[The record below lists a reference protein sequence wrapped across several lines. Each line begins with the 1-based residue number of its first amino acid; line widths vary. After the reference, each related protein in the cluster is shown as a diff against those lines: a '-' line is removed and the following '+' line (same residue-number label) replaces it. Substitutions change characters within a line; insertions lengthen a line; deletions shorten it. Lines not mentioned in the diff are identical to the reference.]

1 MTNIPELYILDS
13 YALIYRSYFAFIGRP
28 LTNSKGENVSAVF
41 GFFRNL
47 KAAFD
52 HYNPTYFAAAFDS
65 TTPTFRHELYA
76 DYKATR
82 AKTPEDLHAQ
92 IPVIEEILAAL
103 NVPVIRCNGFEADDV
118 IATLVRQCN
127 AEGRRCRILSGDKDL
142 MQLVSPTVDMLRPD
156 KAGGWEV
163 VNEDGVKAEWG
174 VPPEKMLDVL
184 SLMGDTADNVP
195 GVPGVG
201 IKTALKLL
209 ETYGSLDGIY
219 AHADEITGAVG
230 GKIREGE
237 KSAFFSRTLI
247 TLKDDVPMVSVSGGS
262 IEQFSTAS
270 LNYTAAASVLST
282 HGLPSVAK
290 QYGATTEDAG
300 ARRGEIASPP
310 SSPLSSVPSEP
321 SVFAKNVGDYS
332 AITSLADLTAYID
345 GILSHT
351 PIEAAFDLET
361 DSLNA
366 HTARLVGFSL
376 AREPGKAVYVPVI
389 TPAALMTG
397 PVIPQTDCLRE
408 LWRLFGNPGCT
419 LAMHNGKFDYEVL
432 RANGM
437 PKPVCAIFDTMV
449 AAWLL
454 QPDRASFGLEA
465 LSLAK
470 LGLETI
476 SFKEVVD
483 KGQTFADVP
492 LEKAIPYAAEDA
504 DLTWQLMRY
513 YAPLLEKGQ
522 LDTLFYELEMP
533 LLPILAEM
541 EIAGIHLERDELAR
555 YSVELAG
562 EIDSAQRGIFELVGH
577 EFNIASPKQLQEVL
591 FTERGL
597 KTGKKTKTGFST
609 DIVVLEELAAWD
621 PVPRKILE
629 YRTLAK
635 LKSTYVDALPALAD
649 LTGRVHT
656 SFIQTGTATGR
667 LSSRDPNLQNIPVRE
682 EAGRRIR
689 QAFSAEP
696 GNLLISADYS
706 QIELVILAHLS
717 GDENLC
723 RAFLGGVDVHKATAA
738 LIFGTDA
745 ANVTPDMRRAAKT
758 INFGVMYGMSAFRL
772 SNELGIPRTQA
783 QAFLDAYNSTYSGV
797 QTYFAETIANAETTG
812 YVETIF
818 GRRRVIAGIASKNKM
833 EKSGAER
840 IAKNTPIQGS
850 AADIVKKAMLAV
862 NAALIAEKSPAR
874 LLLQVHDELIFECP
888 EPAAKKTAALVKTT
902 MESVVKLRVPQ
913 LASVETGE
921 RWGEFH

>member
-1 MTNIPELYILDS
+1 V
-13 YALIYRSYFAFIGRP
+13 P
-28 LTNSKGENVSAVF
+28 L
-41 GFFRNL
+41 
-47 KAAFD
+47 
-52 HYNPTYFAAAFDS
+52 
-65 TTPTFRHELYA
+65 
-76 DYKATR
+76 
-82 AKTPEDLHAQ
+82 
-92 IPVIEEILAAL
+92 
-103 NVPVIRCNGFEADDV
+103 
-118 IATLVRQCN
+118 
-127 AEGRRCRILSGDKDL
+127 
-142 MQLVSPTVDMLRPD
+142 D
-156 KAGGWEV
+156 KAV
-163 VNEDGVKAEWG
+163 
-174 VPPEKMLDVL
+174 
-184 SLMGDTADNVP
+184 
-195 GVPGVG
+195 
-201 IKTALKLL
+201 
-209 ETYGSLDGIY
+209 
-219 AHADEITGAVG
+219 
-230 GKIREGE
+230 
-237 KSAFFSRTLI
+237 
-247 TLKDDVPMVSVSGGS
+247 
-262 IEQFSTAS
+262 
-270 LNYTAAASVLST
+270 
-282 HGLPSVAK
+282 
-290 QYGATTEDAG
+290 
-300 ARRGEIASPP
+300 
-310 SSPLSSVPSEP
+310 
-321 SVFAKNVGDYS
+321 
-332 AITSLADLTAYID
+332 
-345 GILSHT
+345 
-351 PIEAAFDLET
+351 
-361 DSLNA
+361 
-366 HTARLVGFSL
+366 
-376 AREPGKAVYVPVI
+376 
-389 TPAALMTG
+389 
-397 PVIPQTDCLRE
+397 
-408 LWRLFGNPGCT
+408 
-419 LAMHNGKFDYEVL
+419 
-432 RANGM
+432 
-437 PKPVCAIFDTMV
+437 
-449 AAWLL
+449 
-454 QPDRASFGLEA
+454 
-465 LSLAK
+465 
-470 LGLETI
+470 
-476 SFKEVVD
+476 
-483 KGQTFADVP
+483 
-492 LEKAIPYAAEDA
+492 PYAAEDA
-504 DLTWQLMRY
+504 DLTWQLMCY
-513 YAPLLEKGQ
+513 YAPLLENDK

-555 YSVELAG
+555 YSVELAS
-562 EIDSAQRGIFELVGH
+562 EIDSAERGIFELVGH

-609 DIVVLEELAAWD
+609 DIAVLEELAAWD

-649 LTGRVHT
+649 KTGRVHT

-783 QAFLDAYNSTYSGV
+783 QAFLDAYNATYSGV
-797 QTYFAETIANAETTG
+797 QTYFAETIAAAETTG

-818 GRRRVIAGIASKNKM
+818 GRRRAIAGIASKNKM

-862 NAALIAEKSPAR
+862 NATLQSTKSPAR

-888 EPAAKKTAALVKTT
+888 AAVAEKTAALVKTT
-902 MESVVKLRVPQ
+902 MEGVVKLRVPL